1 MKSIFRLKEYLL
13 PYRNQA
19 FLALFLLA
27 SVVAADLTLPRL
39 IQRIIDEG
47 IGTRDMQIV
56 LTTGALMIGITI
68 LSAILAI
75 GNSILSVRVGEGLA
89 RDLRE
94 ALFRRVLDFSFENL
108 DKLQTG
114 QLLVR
119 LTSDVNTTQQV
130 IQMFLRIGTR
140 APLLGIGS
148 VIMMYRTSPRLTLI
162 ILPLAVIIGVLIG
175 AFAGKLQKL
184 FLDVQKKLDALN
196 TVLQENL
203 AGTRVVKA
211 FVRQDFENQR
221 FDTANL
227 NLMDKTIEAS
237 RLVAFL
243 IPTVF
248 MILNFGTIGIIWF
261 GGNLAIDSALSIG
274 QLMAFINYLLT
285 TMIPLLMLV
294 MIIGVTAAASASAGR
309 ILEVLNTEPAIK
321 DSGTAVLL
329 EKPAGRV
336 SFEQVRFS
344 YDGENCEDVL
354 QDVSFTAEPGETVAV
369 LGSTGSG
376 KSTLVN
382 LIPRFYETIEG
393 QVRVDGVDVRE
404 YTQKSLQSHIGIVMQ
419 ETVLFSGTVRDNI
432 RYGNP
437 DASDEEV
444 ITAAEAAEAHEFI
457 LALPEGYDTPV
468 NQRGTNLSGGQK
480 QRIALARAL
489 LIKPRILIL
498 DDSTSAVDVD
508 TEARIQDTL
517 DELLQDTTTFIIAQR
532 ISSVL
537 TADKILILDQGRIH
551 AVGTHEELLA
561 SNPIY
566 QEIYDSQ
573 LGNGNENHD
582 R

>member
-1 MKSIFRLKEYLL
+1 
-13 PYRNQA
+13 
-19 FLALFLLA
+19 
-27 SVVAADLTLPRL
+27 
-39 IQRIIDEG
+39 
-47 IGTRDMQIV
+47 
-56 LTTGALMIGITI
+56 
-68 LSAILAI
+68 
-75 GNSILSVRVGEGLA
+75 
-89 RDLRE
+89 
-94 ALFRRVLDFSFENL
+94 
-108 DKLQTG
+108 
-114 QLLVR
+114 
-119 LTSDVNTTQQV
+119 
-130 IQMFLRIGTR
+130 
-140 APLLGIGS
+140 
-148 VIMMYRTSPRLTLI
+148 
-162 ILPLAVIIGVLIG
+162 
-175 AFAGKLQKL
+175 
-184 FLDVQKKLDALN
+184 
-196 TVLQENL
+196 
-203 AGTRVVKA
+203 
-211 FVRQDFENQR
+211 
-221 FDTANL
+221 
-227 NLMDKTIEAS
+227 
-237 RLVAFL
+237 
-243 IPTVF
+243 

-309 ILEVLNTEPAIK
+309 ILEVLNTEPVIK
-321 DSGTAVLL
+321 DSGTAIPL
-329 EKPAGRV
+329 ESPEGRV
-336 SFEQVRFS
+336 TFEQVRFS

-382 LIPRFYETIEG
+382 LIPRFYETVEG

-419 ETVLFSGTVRDNI
+419 ETVLFSGTVRENI

-444 ITAAEAAEAHEFI
+444 IAAAEAAEAHEFI

-517 DELLQDTTTFIIAQR
+517 DELLKDTTTFIIAQR